1 MHDAMISL
9 LAPVGVAP
17 QQIDIWVEEQVY
29 RLRTRWRISGV
40 GIGEITR
47 SCPSEGGH
55 WLIDLDLRART
66 GPREKDVALAG
77 IITNL
82 ERLGLR
88 PQLFVVSGERGARRS
103 RVVHRSGAG
112 RRQPA
117 RHSRPAC
124 RRPA

>member
-1 MHDAMISL
+1 MNDAMLSL

-17 QQIDIWVEEQVY
+17 QQIDMWVEEQLY
-29 RLRTRWRISGV
+29 RLRSRWRISGV
-40 GIGEITR
+40 GFGELRR

-77 IITNL
+77 IITDL

-88 PQLFVVSGERGARRS
+88 PQLFVSAYAAPPAVLE
-103 RVVHRSGAG
+103 G
-112 RRQPA
+112 RRE
-117 RHSRPAC
+117 HL
-124 RRPA
+124 

>member
-1 MHDAMISL
+1 MNEAMISL

-17 QQIDIWVEEQVY
+17 QQIDIWVEEHVY
-29 RLRTRWRISGV
+29 RLRSRWRISGV
-40 GIGEITR
+40 GIGELTR
-47 SCPSEGGH
+47 SSPSQGGH

-66 GPREKDVALAG
+66 GPLEKDVALAG
-77 IITNL
+77 IITDL

-88 PQLFVVSGERGARRS
+88 PQLFVVTGERGARRS
-103 RVVHRSGAG
+103 SDAHRSGAG

-124 RRPA
+124 GRPA

>member
-29 RLRTRWRISGV
+29 RLRSRWRISGV
-40 GIGEITR
+40 GIGEVTR
-47 SCPSEGGH
+47 SSPSAGGH

-77 IITNL
+77 IITDL
-82 ERLGLR
+82 ERLGPR
-88 PQLFVVSGERGARRS
+88 PELFVATADPVRTSMAGEPHERAAGARGA
-103 RVVHRSGAG
+103 V
-112 RRQPA
+112 
-117 RHSRPAC
+117 
-124 RRPA
+124 